1 MTTVLAG
8 LVIVAVPFL
17 IVTALLKLVERVQD
31 RRDLAR
37 DQQIALTDAIHWE
50 FGAAAA
56 PVVRRMPRGGWR
68 VSMAVPLDRA
78 PLVAGLVGVIR
89 RHFATAADVA
99 EPVEIVLTH
108 LRVDARALGVLGTA
122 QGRGTVDTRLAA

>member
-17 IVTALLKLVERVQD
+17 VVTALLKLAERVQD

-56 PVVRRMPRGGWR
+56 PVVRRRLRGGWR

-78 PLVAGLVGVIR
+78 PLVGGLVGVIR
-89 RHFATAADVA
+89 RHFAAAAEVA

-108 LRVDARALGVLGTA
+108 LRVDIRAQGVLGTA
-122 QGRGTVDTRLAA
+122 QGHGTVDTRLAA